1 MSPAFRAVLALI
13 AFVGLSMV
21 THRPR
26 VRPKPVVLTVAIGT
40 EPFWSVDVYSGFM
53 RLRRPGADST
63 VHPYSAPEFDADGRA
78 VYRSYRFSADPAF
91 TLVIARGECRNG
103 TSERRYPASAVL
115 TRGDSTWRGCA
126 TTVPNPVTRPSGH
139 RGPATRRDMRLPCCS
154 WETAPLG
161 LPGIFL
167 AQAASHAATL

>member
-1 MSPAFRAVLALI
+1 MSPSFRAVLALI
-13 AFVGLSMV
+13 AFVGLSIV
-21 THRPR
+21 TYRSR

-40 EPFWSVDVYSGFM
+40 EPFWSVEVHSGFM
-53 RLRRPGADST
+53 QFRRTGADST

-78 VYRSYRFSADPAF
+78 VFRSYRFSVDPQF

-126 TTVPNPVTRPSGH
+126 TTVPDPVR
-139 RGPATRRDMRLPCCS
+139 MR
-154 WETAPLG
+154 
-161 LPGIFL
+161 
-167 AQAASHAATL
+167 